1 MRNPL
6 AYILYYTHIILE
18 QVSTTLLPEG
28 HINYYIAL
36 RWLDILRNVIV
47 LSVCYCTFYQIN
59 KCFVNI

>member
-47 LSVCYCTFYQIN
+47 SGYVTVHSTKSTN
-59 KCFVNI
+59 VS